1 MNRLRLPNGGA
12 IAHAV
17 VQRAVPDPEP
27 EVPPEPALVVPPSL
41 PLPLSAP
48 TVAEVEP
55 PDVEP
60 VALPVLLPGP
70 PEALELA
77 SPLLQAV
84 IDNAMTAMASNRVDM
99 LESVCMG
106 PP

>member
-1 MNRLRLPNGGA
+1 
-12 IAHAV
+12 V

-27 EVPPEPALVVPPSL
+27 EVPPEPALVVPPNL

-60 VALPVLLPGP
+60 VAVPVLLPGP

-84 IDNAMTAMASNRVDM
+84 MDNARTATASSRPPA
-99 LESVCMG
+99 LESACMG
-106 PP
+106 SP